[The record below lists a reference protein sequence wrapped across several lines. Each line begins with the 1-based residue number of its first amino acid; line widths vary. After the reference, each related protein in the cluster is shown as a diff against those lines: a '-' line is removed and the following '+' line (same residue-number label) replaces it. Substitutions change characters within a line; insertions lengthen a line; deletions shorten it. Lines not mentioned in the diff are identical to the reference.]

1 MKPYHG
7 TSERILKQTCV
18 KGGHRRIHFKENGKE
33 SSRLLHR
40 VVAHAFIPNP
50 ENKPQVDHKN
60 RDPSDNRAENLR
72 WATRQENEFNKQ
84 KYKNNTTGFKGVMRH
99 VCGKYQATMTFN
111 KTTIYLGLFNTAEE
125 ASSVYRQEC
134 EKLHGDFISQ

>member
-1 MKPYHG
+1 MKPYYG
-7 TSERILKQTCV
+7 TNGRILKPFQMKSGCFQIRFWE
-18 KGGHRRIHFKENGKE
+18 KNKE

-40 VVAHAFIPNP
+40 VVAHAFIPNSD
-50 ENKPQVDHKN
+50 NKPEVDHKN